1 MEHVKI
7 DESAR
12 LCFVDG
18 SPVILSKK
26 EYALLNFLLNNPNKM
41 ISRKELLERFWTKKV
56 VERNV
61 DATISRIRKK
71 LGIYEKKLMTG
82 SGFGYGWINDVE

>member
-1 MEHVKI
+1 MRLNMKI
-7 DESAR
+7 ILASK
-12 LCFVDG
+12 
-18 SPVILSKK
+18 SPR
-26 EYALLNFLLNNPNKM
+26 
-41 ISRKELLERFWTKKV
+41 RKELLERFWTKKV